1 MVNFCMVMLQYCRR
15 GGLVFD
21 WDDLRIFLA
30 VARARRVAP
39 AARALGV
46 DATTIGRRLQRL
58 EQALGTDLFEM
69 AAGERALTERG
80 QVLLRHAESVESA
93 ALAAM
98 EDVTGQQRRLSGQVR
113 LSVAE
118 GFGTWLLAPGIAD
131 FHAHHPGIR
140 IDLITASGFLNP
152 SKREADMAVM
162 LARPQRGRL
171 SVKRLGDYRLHL
183 YAAPA
188 YLERAGRP
196 DSPSALRDHTL
207 VGYVPEFIFSP
218 ELDYLDEVEAGLEA
232 NLRSTSINM
241 QHRMVAEGA
250 GIGVL
255 PDFIAGHDPSLER
268 LMGERIEITRSFW
281 LVTHG
286 DLRQLARIAAVA
298 TWLQER
304 VQTLKPIDGPAPA
317 R

>member
-1 MVNFCMVMLQYCRR
+1 M
-15 GGLVFD
+15 FD

-30 VARARRVAP
+30 VARARRIAP
-39 AARALGV
+39 AARALGI

-58 EQALGTDLFEM
+58 ERSLGTDLFEM
-69 AAGERALTERG
+69 AAGERALTGRG
-80 QVLLRHAESVESA
+80 QALLQHAESVESA

-98 EDVTGQQRRLSGQVR
+98 EDVTGQERRLSGQVR

-118 GFGTWLLAPGIAD
+118 GFGTWLLAPGMAD
-131 FHAHHPGIR
+131 FHARHPGIR
-140 IDLITASGFLNP
+140 MDLITASGFLNP

-183 YAAPA
+183 YASPA
-188 YLERAGRP
+188 YLARAGRP
-196 DSPSALRDHTL
+196 DTPSALRDHAL

-255 PDFIAGHDPSLER
+255 PDFIAGHDPSLVL
-268 LMGERIEITRSFW
+268 LMGESIEITRSFW

>member
-1 MVNFCMVMLQYCRR
+1 M
-15 GGLVFD
+15 FD

-39 AARALGV
+39 AARMLGI
-46 DATTIGRRLQRL
+46 DATTIGRRLARL
-58 EQALGTDLFEM
+58 EGALDADLFEM
-69 AAGERALTERG
+69 AAGERTLTERG
-80 QVLLRHAESVESA
+80 KALMSHAETIESS
-93 ALAAM
+93 ALAAV
-98 EDVTGQQRRLSGQVR
+98 EDITGQQRQLAGQVR

-118 GFGTWLLAPGIAD
+118 GFGTWVLAPGLAE
-131 FHAHHPGIR
+131 FHARHPGIR
-140 IDLITASGFLNP
+140 LDLITASGFLNP

-183 YAAPA
+183 YAASA
-188 YLERAGRP
+188 YLARAGI
-196 DSPSALRDHTL
+196 PSEPGAPRGHALI
-207 VGYVPEFIFSP
+207 GYVPEFIFSP

-232 NLRSTSINM
+232 NLRSTSITM
-241 QHRMVAEGA
+241 QHRMITEGA

-255 PDFIAGHDPSLER
+255 PDFIGRRDPTLTP
-268 LMGERIEITRSFW
+268 LMADKVEITRSFW

-286 DLRQLARIAAVA
+286 DLRKLARIDAVVQ
-298 TWLQER
+298 WLTER
-304 VQTLKPIDGPAPA
+304 IQTLKISA

>member
-1 MVNFCMVMLQYCRR
+1 M
-15 GGLVFD
+15 D
-21 WDDLRIFLA
+21 WDDLRVFLA
-30 VARARRVAP
+30 VARARRIAP
-39 AARALGV
+39 AARTLAM
-46 DATTIGRRLQRL
+46 DATTISRRLQRL
-58 EQALGTDLFEM
+58 ERALGTDLFEI
-69 AAGERALTERG
+69 AGGERALTERG
-80 QVLLRHAESVESA
+80 QALLRHAESVESA
-93 ALAAM
+93 ALAGV
-98 EDVTGQQRRLSGQVR
+98 EDVTGQEHRLSGQVR

-118 GFGTWLLAPGIAD
+118 GFGTWVLAPGLAD
-131 FHAHHPGIR
+131 FHARHPGIR
-140 IDLITASGFLNP
+140 IDLITTSGFLNP

-183 YAAPA
+183 YAAPS

-196 DSPSALRDHTL
+196 DTPGALRDHAL
-207 VGYVPEFIFSP
+207 IGYVPEFLFSP

-255 PDFIAGHDPSLER
+255 PDFIAVHDPSLVR
-268 LMGERIEITRSFW
+268 LMGDRIEIIRSFW
-281 LVTHG
+281 MVTHG

-298 TWLQER
+298 TWLQEC
-304 VQTLKPIDGPAPA
+304 VHTLKPIDGPVPA